1 MGEGTSVSDMR
12 DEMAEG
18 TTNATDAAA
27 ADSRNPAKR
36 KSQWPEVYKISFD
49 DLIEV
54 TAAGINDFRAAPK
67 YGLFFGGMYA
77 VVGWLLLAMLWF
89 FNLNYLVYPIAM
101 GFALIAPFAS
111 VGFYSV
117 SDFLEQ
123 GKPLS
128 WGAVFGA
135 VRASV
140 NRDLRWM
147 ALITGFTFFM
157 WIDYAMLIFL
167 TFMGFDALGPQ
178 AFDLIFATPQGW
190 MFLVAGHIA
199 GAIVAII
206 VFSISVVTYP
216 MLYDRDIDF
225 VTAMVTSVRLVIANP
240 VTMLAWC
247 AFITVLT
254 GLSLLSVFA
263 GLFLMLPVLGHAS
276 WHLYRRAVG
285 PQPRPAQSD

>member
-1 MGEGTSVSDMR
+1 MADEAGVQATTVETDGDGAAQGTH
-12 DEMAEG
+12 G
-18 TTNATDAAA
+18 G
-27 ADSRNPAKR
+27 KR
-36 KSQWPEVYKISFD
+36 RAQWPDVYKITLD

-54 TAAGINDFRAAPK
+54 TAAGINDFRQAPK

-77 VVGWLLLAMLWF
+77 VVGWLLLVMFWVFKLH
-89 FNLNYLVYPIAM
+89 YLIYPIAM

-117 SDFLEQ
+117 SDFLEK

-128 WGAVFGA
+128 WPAVFGA
-135 VRASV
+135 VRDASK
-140 NRDLRWM
+140 RDLRWM

-167 TFMGFDALGPQ
+167 TFLGFDALGPQ
-178 AFDLIFATPQGW
+178 AFDLIFTTSQGW
-190 MFLVAGHIA
+190 VFLIVGHIA

-225 VTAMVTSVRLVIANP
+225 VTAMVTSVRLVFANP
-240 VTMLAWC
+240 LIMLAWC

-254 GLSLLSVFA
+254 GLSLLSAFA
-263 GLFLMLPVLGHAS
+263 GLFVMLPVLGHAS

-285 PQPRPAQSD
+285 PQPQKA

>member
-1 MGEGTSVSDMR
+1 MSDDAMSSAVSSGS
-12 DEMAEG
+12 A
-18 TTNATDAAA
+18 ATEAR
-27 ADSRNPAKR
+27 SKKR
-36 KSQWPEVYKISFD
+36 RSQWPDVYKVSID

-54 TAAGINDFRAAPK
+54 TAAGVNDFRAAPK

-77 VVGWLLLAMLWF
+77 VVGWLLVGMLWF
-89 FNLNYLVYPIAM
+89 FEFYYLVYPIAM

-117 SDFLEQ
+117 SDFLEK

-128 WGAVFGA
+128 WHSVFSAVKQSTG
-135 VRASV
+135 
-140 NRDLRWM
+140 RDLRWM

-167 TFMGFDALGPQ
+167 SFMGFEALGPQ
-178 AFDLIFATPQGW
+178 ALDLVFTTSQGWLFLIFGN
-190 MFLVAGHIA
+190 LA
-199 GAIVAII
+199 GATLAIL

-216 MLYDRDIDF
+216 MLYDRDVDF

-240 VTMLAWC
+240 ISMLAWC

-254 GLSLLSVFA
+254 GLSLLSFFA
-263 GLFLMLPVLGHAS
+263 GLFVMLPVLGHAS

-285 PQPRPAQSD
+285 PQPGAISK

>member
-1 MGEGTSVSDMR
+1 MSDDAMSSAVSSGS
-12 DEMAEG
+12 A
-18 TTNATDAAA
+18 ATEAR
-27 ADSRNPAKR
+27 SKKR
-36 KSQWPEVYKISFD
+36 RSQWPDVYKVSID

-54 TAAGINDFRAAPK
+54 TAAGVNDFRAAPK

-77 VVGWLLLAMLWF
+77 VVGWLLVGMLWF
-89 FNLNYLVYPIAM
+89 FEFYYLVYPIAM

-117 SDFLEQ
+117 SDFLEK

-128 WGAVFGA
+128 WHSVFSAVTQSTG
-135 VRASV
+135 
-140 NRDLRWM
+140 RDLRWM

-167 TFMGFDALGPQ
+167 SFMGFEALGPQ
-178 AFDLIFATPQGW
+178 ALDLVFTTSQGWLFLIFGN
-190 MFLVAGHIA
+190 LA
-199 GAIVAII
+199 GATLAIL

-216 MLYDRDIDF
+216 MLYDRDVDF

-240 VTMLAWC
+240 ISMLAWC

-254 GLSLLSVFA
+254 GLSLLSFFA
-263 GLFLMLPVLGHAS
+263 GLFVMLPVLGHAS

-285 PQPRPAQSD
+285 PQPGAISK

>member
-1 MGEGTSVSDMR
+1 MSDEAAASTNGNRSGT
-12 DEMAEG
+12 AP
-18 TTNATDAAA
+18 TDA
-27 ADSRNPAKR
+27 RPGMR
-36 KSQWPEVYKISFD
+36 KSQWPDVYKISFD

-77 VVGWLLLAMLWF
+77 VVGWVLLIMLWF
-89 FNLNYLVYPIAM
+89 FELHYLVYPIAM

-128 WGAVFGA
+128 WGAVFDAIRQG
-135 VRASV
+135 SK
-140 NRDLRWM
+140 RDLRWM

-157 WIDYAMLIFL
+157 WIDYAVIIFL
-167 TFMGFDALGPQ
+167 SFMGFEALGPQ
-178 AFDLIFATPQGW
+178 AFDLIFTTSQGW
-190 MFLVAGHIA
+190 MFLLAGHLA

-225 VTAMVTSVRLVIANP
+225 VTAMVTSVRLVFANP
-240 VTMLAWC
+240 VTMLGWC
-247 AFITVLT
+247 LFITVLT

-263 GLFLMLPVLGHAS
+263 GLFIMLPVLGHAS

-285 PQPRPAQSD
+285 PQPVKV

>member
-1 MGEGTSVSDMR
+1 MSDDAMSSAVSSGS
-12 DEMAEG
+12 A
-18 TTNATDAAA
+18 ATEAR
-27 ADSRNPAKR
+27 SKKR
-36 KSQWPEVYKISFD
+36 RSQWPDVYKVSID

-54 TAAGINDFRAAPK
+54 TAAGVNDFRGAPK

-77 VVGWLLLAMLWF
+77 VVGWLLVGMLWF
-89 FNLNYLVYPIAM
+89 FELYYLVYPIAM

-117 SDFLEQ
+117 SDFLEK

-128 WGAVFGA
+128 WHSVFSAVKQSTG
-135 VRASV
+135 
-140 NRDLRWM
+140 RDLRWM

-167 TFMGFDALGPQ
+167 SFMGFEALGPQ
-178 AFDLIFATPQGW
+178 ALDLVFTTSQGWLFLIFGN
-190 MFLVAGHIA
+190 LA
-199 GAIVAII
+199 GATLAIL

-216 MLYDRDIDF
+216 MLYDRDVDF

-240 VTMLAWC
+240 ISMLAWC

-254 GLSLLSVFA
+254 GLSLLSFFA
-263 GLFLMLPVLGHAS
+263 GLFVMLPVLGHAS

-285 PQPRPAQSD
+285 PQPGAISK

>member
-1 MGEGTSVSDMR
+1 MSDEAAASTNGNRSGT
-12 DEMAEG
+12 AP
-18 TTNATDAAA
+18 TDA
-27 ADSRNPAKR
+27 RPGMR
-36 KSQWPEVYKISFD
+36 KSQWPDVYKISFD

-77 VVGWLLLAMLWF
+77 VVGWVLLIMLWF
-89 FNLNYLVYPIAM
+89 FELHYLVYPIAM

-128 WGAVFGA
+128 WGAVFDAIRQG
-135 VRASV
+135 SK
-140 NRDLRWM
+140 RDLRWM

-157 WIDYAMLIFL
+157 WIDYAVIIFL
-167 TFMGFDALGPQ
+167 SFMGFEALGPQ
-178 AFDLIFATPQGW
+178 AFDLIFTTSQGW
-190 MFLVAGHIA
+190 MFLLAGHLA

-206 VFSISVVTYP
+206 VFSISV
-216 MLYDRDIDF
+216 
-225 VTAMVTSVRLVIANP
+225 TSVRLVFANT
-240 VTMLAWC
+240 VTMLGWC
-247 AFITVLT
+247 LFITVLT

-263 GLFLMLPVLGHAS
+263 GLFIMLPVLGHAS

-285 PQPRPAQSD
+285 PQPVKV

>member
-1 MGEGTSVSDMR
+1 MSEDAVGGGASSGS
-12 DEMAEG
+12 A
-18 TTNATDAAA
+18 ATEAR
-27 ADSRNPAKR
+27 SKKR
-36 KSQWPEVYKISFD
+36 RSQWPDVYKVSID

-77 VVGWLLLAMLWF
+77 VVGWLLVALLWF
-89 FNLNYLVYPIAM
+89 FELYYLVYPIAM

-117 SDFLEQ
+117 SDFLEK

-128 WGAVFGA
+128 WGAVFDA
-135 VRASV
+135 VKASTR
-140 NRDLRWM
+140 RDLRWM

-167 TFMGFDALGPQ
+167 SFMGFEALGPQ
-178 AFDLIFATPQGW
+178 AFDMIFTTSQGWLFLIFGN
-190 MFLVAGHIA
+190 LA
-199 GAIVAII
+199 GAVLAII

-247 AFITVLT
+247 AFITALT
-254 GLSLLSVFA
+254 GLSLLSFFA

-285 PQPRPAQSD
+285 PQPEPLSRQ

>member
-1 MGEGTSVSDMR
+1 MSDDAMSSAVSSGS
-12 DEMAEG
+12 A
-18 TTNATDAAA
+18 ATEAR
-27 ADSRNPAKR
+27 SKKR
-36 KSQWPEVYKISFD
+36 RSQWPDVYKVSID

-54 TAAGINDFRAAPK
+54 TAAGVNDFRAAPK

-77 VVGWLLLAMLWF
+77 VVGWLLVGMLWF
-89 FNLNYLVYPIAM
+89 FELYYLVYPIAM

-117 SDFLEQ
+117 SDFLEK

-128 WGAVFGA
+128 WHSVFSAVKQSTG
-135 VRASV
+135 
-140 NRDLRWM
+140 RDLRWM

-167 TFMGFDALGPQ
+167 SFMGFEALGPQ
-178 AFDLIFATPQGW
+178 ALDLVFTTSQGWLFLIFGN
-190 MFLVAGHIA
+190 LA
-199 GAIVAII
+199 GATLAIL

-216 MLYDRDIDF
+216 MLYDRDVDF

-240 VTMLAWC
+240 ISMLAWC

-254 GLSLLSVFA
+254 GLSLLSFFA
-263 GLFLMLPVLGHAS
+263 GLFVMLPVLGHAS

-285 PQPRPAQSD
+285 PQPGAISK

>member
-1 MGEGTSVSDMR
+1 VSLGANCMTDMAGTQGSVGTSGDQGSTS
-12 DEMAEG
+12 G
-18 TTNATDAAA
+18 K
-27 ADSRNPAKR
+27 PQPKR
-36 KSQWPEVYKISFD
+36 RAQWPEVYKITFD

-54 TAAGINDFRAAPK
+54 TAAGINDFRRAPK
-67 YGLFFGGMYA
+67 YGFFFGGIYV
-77 VVGWLLLAMLWF
+77 VVGWLLLVMEWF
-89 FNLNYLVYPIAM
+89 FNLYYLVYPIAM
-101 GFALIAPFAS
+101 GFALVAPFAS

-117 SDFLEQ
+117 SDFLEK

-128 WGAVFGA
+128 WSAVFGA
-135 VRASV
+135 VREASR
-140 NRDLRWM
+140 RDLRWM

-157 WIDYAMLIFL
+157 WIDYAMIIFL

-178 AFDLIFATPQGW
+178 AFDLIMHTSQGW
-190 MFLVAGHIA
+190 MFLVVGNLA

-225 VTAMVTSVRLVIANP
+225 VTAMVTSVRLVFTNP
-240 VTMLAWC
+240 VTMLGWC

-254 GLSLLSVFA
+254 GLSLLSVFV
-263 GLFLMLPVLGHAS
+263 GLFVMLPVLGHAS

-285 PQPRPAQSD
+285 PQPSSA

>member
-1 MGEGTSVSDMR
+1 MSDEAAASTNGNRSGT
-12 DEMAEG
+12 AP
-18 TTNATDAAA
+18 TDA
-27 ADSRNPAKR
+27 RPGMR
-36 KSQWPEVYKISFD
+36 KSQWPDVYKISFD

-54 TAAGINDFRAAPK
+54 TAAGINDFRAAPQ

-77 VVGWLLLAMLWF
+77 VVGWVLLIMLWF
-89 FNLNYLVYPIAM
+89 FELHYLVYPIAM

-123 GKPLS
+123 GMPLS
-128 WGAVFGA
+128 WGAVFDAIRQG
-135 VRASV
+135 SK
-140 NRDLRWM
+140 RDLRWM

-157 WIDYAMLIFL
+157 WIDYAVIIFL
-167 TFMGFDALGPQ
+167 SFMGFEALGPQ
-178 AFDLIFATPQGW
+178 AFDLIFTTSQGW
-190 MFLVAGHIA
+190 MFLLAGHLA

-225 VTAMVTSVRLVIANP
+225 VTAMVTSVRLVFANP
-240 VTMLAWC
+240 VTMLGWC
-247 AFITVLT
+247 LFITVLT

-263 GLFLMLPVLGHAS
+263 GLFIMLPVLGHAS

-285 PQPRPAQSD
+285 PQPVKV

>member
-1 MGEGTSVSDMR
+1 MSDDAMSSAVSSGS
-12 DEMAEG
+12 A
-18 TTNATDAAA
+18 ATEAR
-27 ADSRNPAKR
+27 SKKR
-36 KSQWPEVYKISFD
+36 RSQWPDVYKVSID

-54 TAAGINDFRAAPK
+54 TAAGVNDFRAAPK

-77 VVGWLLLAMLWF
+77 VVGWLLVGMLWF
-89 FNLNYLVYPIAM
+89 FEFYYLVYPIAM

-117 SDFLEQ
+117 SDFLEK

-128 WGAVFGA
+128 WHSVFSAVKQSTG
-135 VRASV
+135 
-140 NRDLRWM
+140 RDLRWM

-167 TFMGFDALGPQ
+167 SFMGFEALGPQ
-178 AFDLIFATPQGW
+178 ALDLVFTTSQGWLFLIFGN
-190 MFLVAGHIA
+190 LA
-199 GAIVAII
+199 GATLAIL

-216 MLYDRDIDF
+216 MLYDRDVDF

-240 VTMLAWC
+240 ISMLAWC

-254 GLSLLSVFA
+254 GLSLLSFFA
-263 GLFLMLPVLGHAS
+263 GLFVMLPVLGHAS

-285 PQPRPAQSD
+285 PQPEAISK

>member
-1 MGEGTSVSDMR
+1 MSDDAMSSAVSSGS
-12 DEMAEG
+12 A
-18 TTNATDAAA
+18 ATEAR
-27 ADSRNPAKR
+27 SKKR
-36 KSQWPEVYKISFD
+36 RSQWPDVYKVSID

-54 TAAGINDFRAAPK
+54 TAAGVNDFRAAPK

-77 VVGWLLLAMLWF
+77 VVGWLLVGMLWF
-89 FNLNYLVYPIAM
+89 FEFYYLVYPIAM

-117 SDFLEQ
+117 SDFLEK

-128 WGAVFGA
+128 WHSVFSAVKQSTG
-135 VRASV
+135 
-140 NRDLRWM
+140 RDLRWM

-167 TFMGFDALGPQ
+167 SFMGFEALGPQ
-178 AFDLIFATPQGW
+178 ALDLVFTTSQGWLFLIFGN
-190 MFLVAGHIA
+190 LA
-199 GAIVAII
+199 GATLAIL

-216 MLYDRDIDF
+216 MLYDRDVDF

-240 VTMLAWC
+240 ISMLAWC

-254 GLSLLSVFA
+254 GLSLLSFFA
-263 GLFLMLPVLGHAS
+263 GLFVMLPALGHAS

-285 PQPRPAQSD
+285 PQPGAISK

>member
-1 MGEGTSVSDMR
+1 MSD
-12 DEMAEG
+12 
-18 TTNATDAAA
+18 DAAA
-27 ADSRNPAKR
+27 ALEQTDGKR
-36 KSQWPEVYKISFD
+36 RGRAQWPDVHKISFD

-77 VVGWLLLAMLWF
+77 VVGWVLLVMLWV

-117 SDFLEQ
+117 SDFL
-123 GKPLS
+123 GKGEPLS
-128 WGAVFGA
+128 WGAVFNA
-135 VRASV
+135 VKASTK
-140 NRDLRWM
+140 RDLRWM

-167 TFMGFDALGPQ
+167 SFMGFDALGPQ
-178 AFDLIFATPQGW
+178 AFDLVFTTTQGW
-190 MFLVAGHIA
+190 MFLIVGHLA
-199 GAIVAII
+199 GAILAII

-225 VTAMVTSVRLVIANP
+225 VTAMVTSVRLVFKNP
-240 VTMLAWC
+240 VTMLGWC

-263 GLFLMLPVLGHAS
+263 GLFLMLPVLGHSS
-276 WHLYRRAVG
+276 WHLYKRAVG
-285 PQPRPAQSD
+285 PPPEAS

>member
-1 MGEGTSVSDMR
+1 MTDEAGTAATQVRAGGDGAAR
-12 DEMAEG
+12 DGRVGNIKA
-18 TTNATDAAA
+18 
-27 ADSRNPAKR
+27 
-36 KSQWPEVYKISFD
+36 QWPDVYKITFE

-54 TAAGINDFRAAPK
+54 TAAGINDFRSAPK

-77 VVGWLLLAMLWF
+77 VAGWVLLLMLWLF
-89 FNLNYLVYPIAM
+89 ELYYLVYPIAM

-117 SDFLEQ
+117 SDFLEK

-128 WGAVFGA
+128 WPAVFGA
-135 VRASV
+135 VRDASK
-140 NRDLRWM
+140 RDLRWM

-157 WIDYAMLIFL
+157 WIDYAVIIFL
-167 TFMGFDALGPQ
+167 SFMGFDALGPQ
-178 AFDLIFATPQGW
+178 AFDLIVNTREGW

-199 GAIVAII
+199 GAVIAII

-225 VTAMVTSVRLVIANP
+225 VTAMVTSVRLVFANP
-240 VTMLAWC
+240 VTMLGWC
-247 AFITVLT
+247 AFIAVLT
-254 GLSLLSVFA
+254 GLSLLSAFV
-263 GLFLMLPVLGHAS
+263 GLFIMLPVLGHAS

-285 PQPRPAQSD
+285 PQPSAA